1 MKKFFTAML
10 LALCTILFSVSASA
24 AELAEHPGVAVL
36 PFRNKASIPKA
47 IAMKDAS
54 LVSDFMIEQ
63 LIESKRFR
71 VIEREELESIIKE
84 YSYNMSGLLDP
95 TTTVQL
101 GRQVGVGFLIA
112 GSVAGLSTTESGAEY
127 SHSEKGGAGFTKKAV
142 VANITVRFIDVET
155 GEIVMAVSGTGKSSR
170 ANAELSLKKK
180 YYEDYETTTSSDG
193 DIEEISD
200 EKEAKFV
207 EQKITIGSDKFS
219 QVQVRNALYK
229 AAIDAVYNKNY
240 GIIAKLDGKSKRRK
254 V

>member
-1 MKKFFTAML
+1 MNKFLTPIF
-10 LALCTILFSVSASA
+10 LALIAIFFSVQVSA
-24 AELAEHPGVAVL
+24 AELTARPNVAVL
-36 PFRNKASIPKA
+36 PFRNKAAIPKV

-63 LIESKRFR
+63 LLESGRFR
-71 VIEREELESIIKE
+71 VVEREELESAIKE
-84 YSYNMSGLLDP
+84 LSFGMSGILDP
-95 TTTVQL
+95 SASAQL
-101 GRQVGVGFLIA
+101 GKMFGVNFLIA

-127 SHSEKGGAGFTKKAV
+127 SHSEKGGAGVTKKAV

-170 ANAELSLKKK
+170 ASAELSLKKK
-180 YYEDYETTTSSDG
+180 YYEDYETTTESEYG
-193 DIEEISD
+193 IEEISD
-200 EKEAKFV
+200 EKEVRFV

-229 AAIDAVYNKNY
+229 AAIDAIFNKNY
-240 GIIAKLDGKSKRRK
+240 GIIAKLDGRAKRRK